1 MVVRVADSVG
11 GDSVGGRVAVTVG
24 VMVVEMVVE
33 TAEVD

>member
-11 GDSVGGRVAVTVG
+11 GDAVAGRVADSVG
-24 VMVVEMVVE
+24 VMAVEMVVE